1 MTATVDLLTIRR
13 GTVTAPAGCGKTH
26 LIAETLVR
34 HDAPKPILI
43 LTHTNSGVVA
53 LRARL
58 DRFGVPSRSYRVA
71 TLDGWAMKLISM
83 FPTRTAVAP
92 EHLKLDSARPNYP
105 NIRRA
110 AAGLV
115 RAGHIDDVIAAT
127 YSRLFVDEYQ
137 DCSIHQHAIAY
148 FVSRTLPTCVLGDP
162 MQAIFGF
169 AGDLAS
175 WEEHVCKHFPI
186 AGDLEIPWRW
196 RNAGT
201 EIFGHWLLHARK
213 ELAAGRTVNLRNAP
227 HHVKWVELDGTEDHQ
242 RRLRAGL
249 TKAPSEDGGVL
260 IIGDSTNPASQ
271 RQFASQTP
279 GAITVES
286 VDLRD
291 FVTFAERFRLK
302 AGNALDQ
309 LVEFA
314 QDVMTN
320 VGGADLLKRVATLRA
335 GREHK
340 PATDVEIAA
349 LEFDVKRTFASAVDL
364 LVEIGKQGGVRQHRP
379 GVLRAC
385 MKAMREADDNEPTS
399 FHEAAVRVREQNRLL
414 GRALPRRAVGSTLL
428 LKGLEAEVA
437 VILDPSKMNA
447 QHLYVAMTRGSKSL
461 VVCSSKPVLAPVV

>member
-186 AGDLEIPWRW
+186 AEC
-196 RNAGT
+196 
-201 EIFGHWLLHARK
+201 
-213 ELAAGRTVNLRNAP
+213 
-227 HHVKWVELDGTEDHQ
+227 
-242 RRLRAGL
+242 
-249 TKAPSEDGGVL
+249 
-260 IIGDSTNPASQ
+260 
-271 RQFASQTP
+271 
-279 GAITVES
+279 
-286 VDLRD
+286 
-291 FVTFAERFRLK
+291 
-302 AGNALDQ
+302 GN
-309 LVEFA
+309 
-314 QDVMTN
+314 
-320 VGGADLLKRVATLRA
+320 
-335 GREHK
+335 
-340 PATDVEIAA
+340 
-349 LEFDVKRTFASAVDL
+349 
-364 LVEIGKQGGVRQHRP
+364 
-379 GVLRAC
+379 
-385 MKAMREADDNEPTS
+385 
-399 FHEAAVRVREQNRLL
+399 
-414 GRALPRRAVGSTLL
+414 
-428 LKGLEAEVA
+428 
-437 VILDPSKMNA
+437 
-447 QHLYVAMTRGSKSL
+447 
-461 VVCSSKPVLAPVV
+461 